1 MSIAEFS
8 IKRPVTTIMFF
19 VSLFAIGLIAAVRL
33 PLEAFPEVSPPFIFV
48 SLPYAGSTPE
58 EVERTVLRPAEG
70 QGGDIQRWTYQ
81 PHLLRQICFTSITGQ
96 FSCAAG
102 VSEDLTEA
110 SSGEAPAPPELGPEA
125 PPIDSS
131 AEAARLTL
139 ATRLSARAPGL
150 FDEDRRLKI
159 NPMFKAAGVT
169 VRSATGPLAAPATKR

>member
-1 MSIAEFS
+1 MIQAAEP
-8 IKRPVTTIMFF
+8 PVAAEPAPAGLVV
-19 VSLFAIGLIAAVRL
+19 VSREARSDVVVSKDTPLLLVKAAKTENALLRQAIFLT
-33 PLEAFPEVSPPFIFV
+33 
-48 SLPYAGSTPE
+48 STL
-58 EVERTVLRPAEG
+58 TVLRPAEG